1 MLSRPKSLHTSG
13 KINEFNLFLQRKENE
28 AGPKQSY
35 WFVNMR
41 RPTCKL
47 IEVISDIEGL
57 VVVISILIVDELHAP
72 WWWNRG

>member
-1 MLSRPKSLHTSG
+1 MLSRPKSLDTSG
-13 KINEFNLFLQRKENE
+13 KINEFNLFLQRNENE
-28 AGPKQSY
+28 TGPKQSS

-41 RPTCKL
+41 FPTCKL

>member
-1 MLSRPKSLHTSG
+1 MKRD
-13 KINEFNLFLQRKENE
+13 Q
-28 AGPKQSY
+28 KQSY
-35 WFVNMR
+35 WFFNMR
-41 RPTCKL
+41 LPTCKL